1 MVGMGLM
8 GSVHSRAL
16 IDVPMR
22 FIELENQPKLVACAD
37 ASAAQRDL
45 AKRVFGYEQVVSD
58 WREVVE
64 SPDVDAVMICS
75 PNATH
80 LEVARAVAAAGKHLF
95 CEKPVGRTPNETWEI
110 AEEAA
115 GSHIRTM
122 VGYVYRWAPMV
133 QHARSLIESGAIG
146 EITHYRGRFLV
157 GYASDPMTPL
167 SWRFDREA
175 SGYGALSDLMSH
187 VIDMANFQAGAI
199 TQVVSESHT
208 FIPQR
213 PVATD
218 LESSVFEATAG
229 STLADVTNEDY
240 AAALVRFE
248 DGACGVLETCRVI
261 NGPECSMAF
270 DIHGTEG
277 AISWNLERMNELL
290 VHADADGEGTRLVM
304 SGPQHPGHSRFWPG
318 PGVGIGYEDIVTLQA
333 AAMIRHMSGEEISVP
348 TLAAA
353 SAVADVQDAM
363 TRSWESG
370 RWEEVGRFRDGA

>member
-16 IDVPMR
+16 IDMPMR
-22 FIELENQPKLVACAD
+22 FMEMDQQPKLVACAD
-37 ASAAQRDL
+37 ASAVQRDH
-45 AKRVFGYEQVVSD
+45 AERVFGYQRVVSD

-64 SPDVDAVMICS
+64 SDDVDLVMICS

-80 LEVARAVAAAGKHLF
+80 IEVAKAAAAAGKHLF

-110 AEEAA
+110 AQLAI
-115 GSHIRTM
+115 GSDIRTM

-133 QHARSLIESGAIG
+133 QHARSLIDSGAIG

-157 GYASDPMTPL
+157 GYASDPKTPL

-187 VIDMANFQAGAI
+187 VIDMAIFQAGPIAE
-199 TQVVSESHT
+199 VVSESHT

-213 PVATD
+213 PVAMAI
-218 LESSVFEATAG
+218 ESSVFGATAG
-229 STLADVTNEDY
+229 STLVDVTNEDY

-248 DGACGVLETCRVI
+248 NGARGHFETCRVI

-277 AISWNLERMNELL
+277 AISWNLERLNELL
-290 VHADADGEGTRLVM
+290 VHRDSDGEGTRLVM

-333 AAMIRHMSGEEISVP
+333 AAMMRHMSGEDFNVP

-353 SAVADVQDAM
+353 SAVAGVQDAM
-363 TRSWESG
+363 ARSWESG
-370 RWEEVGRFRDGA
+370 RWENVGRFRGGT